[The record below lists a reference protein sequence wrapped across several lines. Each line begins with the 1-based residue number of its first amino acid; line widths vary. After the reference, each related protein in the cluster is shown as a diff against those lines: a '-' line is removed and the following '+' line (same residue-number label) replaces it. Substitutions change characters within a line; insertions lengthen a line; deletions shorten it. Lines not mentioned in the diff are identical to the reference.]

1 MLKPNFSTSFL
12 ITSYKQSYKSINELM
27 KHTNSFL
34 TDSFDKTFGQM
45 LIIFWF
51 YINYVLFVLL
61 GHSIPDK
68 L

>member
-27 KHTNSFL
+27 KNTNSFL

-45 LIIFWF
+45 LIIF
-51 YINYVLFVLL
+51 
-61 GHSIPDK
+61 
-68 L
+68 